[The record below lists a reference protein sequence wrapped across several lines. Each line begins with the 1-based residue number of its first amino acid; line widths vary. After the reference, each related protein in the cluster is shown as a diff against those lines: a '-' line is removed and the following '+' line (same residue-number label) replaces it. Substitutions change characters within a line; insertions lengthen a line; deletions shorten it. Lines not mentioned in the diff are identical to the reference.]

1 MLDAASKNFF
11 LPDTFTFT
19 TLINERPISRPNTWA
34 GIIITVLTWYFP
46 VFETGLL
53 LQKAL
58 RAKVMETGVPS
69 AVSYQPPTLLIFGQL
84 SCFRKVNLS
93 LLVNFL

>member
-19 TLINERPISRPNTWA
+19 TLTNERPISRPNTWV
-34 GIIITVLTWYFP
+34 GITFIVLTWYFP

-58 RAKVMETGVPS
+58 RAKVMEIGVPS
-69 AVSYQPPTLLIFGQL
+69 AVSCQLQNLLISAVDKIQP
-84 SCFRKVNLS
+84 KED
-93 LLVNFL
+93 